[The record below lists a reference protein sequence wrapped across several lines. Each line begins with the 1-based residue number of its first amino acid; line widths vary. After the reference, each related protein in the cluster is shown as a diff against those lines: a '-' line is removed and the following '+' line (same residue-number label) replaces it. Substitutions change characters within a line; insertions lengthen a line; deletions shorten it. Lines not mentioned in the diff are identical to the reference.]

1 MTKAAVPPR
10 WLLLAHQLP
19 TRSSNARV
27 KTWRRLQQIG
37 AVPTRNSVYVL
48 PNTEPCREDFEWL
61 RSEIV
66 ALGGGATVFAAD
78 ALDADG
84 TGDIEAAFRKA
95 RDADYRNLMRDAERL
110 TAQARRQKKNAATAE
125 AVARGVNEL
134 RERLN
139 RIRSIDFVHAP
150 AGDAAADAI
159 AALEQR
165 LADSTPGRKERGV
178 RMSPKAF
185 LNRRWVT
192 RPRPG
197 VDRMASAWLIRRF
210 IDPKAAFG
218 FVDRPTGSE
227 IPFDMYTG
235 DFSHQGERCTFE
247 VLVRAFDIADAT
259 VGRLAQIVHDLD
271 MKENRYDMPEAP
283 AVSRMVDGLRQ
294 LHADDATLLEQ
305 GMAMF
310 EALARSFDT
319 SPAQKPKTKPR
330 SKQP

>member
-1 MTKAAVPPR
+1 VTKAAVPPR

-37 AVPTRNSVYVL
+37 AVATRNSVYVL

-78 ALDADG
+78 ALNADG
-84 TGDIEAAFRKA
+84 ADDIEAAFRKA
-95 RDADYRNLMRDAERL
+95 RDADYRHLTRDAERL
-110 TAQARRQKKNAATAE
+110 TAQARVKGKKAATAE
-125 AVARGVNEL
+125 AVARGMNEL

-139 RIRSIDFVHAP
+139 RIRSIDFFHAP
-150 AGDAAADAI
+150 AGDAASDAV

-165 LADSTPGRKERGV
+165 LAGSTPDRKERRV
-178 RMSPKAF
+178 RISSKDF

-197 VDRMASAWLIRRF
+197 VDRMASAWLIRRY

-259 VGRLAQIVHDLD
+259 VSRLAQIVHDLD

-310 EALARSFDT
+310 EALARSFDA
-319 SPAQKPKTKPR
+319 SPAPTPAKKR
-330 SKQP
+330 SKQN